1 MSLKSTG
8 ELFVMTRKNDAK
20 LEGELTSHFKIDLR
34 YLTNFDP
41 STQKSQICTL
51 MGSFCFKYITFE
63 SKKYTEN

>member
-20 LEGELTSHFKIDLR
+20 LEGKSTSRFKIDLR

-51 MGSFCFKYITFE
+51 MGSF
-63 SKKYTEN
+63 